1 MNTLGNSRWNCK
13 IVYYSVFFFAE
24 NKQSYTSWDF
34 EQSFI
39 KNKGR

>member
-1 MNTLGNSRWNCK
+1 MNTLGNSRWNFK
-13 IVYYSVFFFAE
+13 IVHSLFFFTE

-34 EQSFI
+34 EQPFI